1 MYEFKLINQELAESR
16 LYRTTGSFSRL
27 SGRDIAD
34 LFYLQTLSTYMF
46 VLDNKQHDYGIA
58 YATKTCQY
66 GPYAVFRT
74 AATDLYLLGFVI
86 NNPDYGNLKISG
98 SDRSLLKSL
107 SFQNRKHFMFM
118 QRLAK
123 DAVSKSDATTFLF
136 RLETQLKI
144 ENPIFKQMRRLIVEW
159 QSLKFSQRQMII
171 SKLLQNIRSKGR
183 GSEIFTHISSMS
195 TRRELKPLPQKS
207 DTLKRAAATAIG
219 AYAGSKVLP
228 KLTKGKLGSVSGAG
242 IGTVA
247 GYCASGRKKI

>member
-1 MYEFKLINQELAESR
+1 MELQLINQELAESR
-16 LYRTTGSFSRL
+16 LFRFTGSFSKL

-46 VLDNKQHDYGIA
+46 LQDSKQQDYAIA
-58 YATKTCQY
+58 YATKTVQY

-74 AATDLYLLGFVI
+74 SATDLYLLAFTI
-86 NNPDYGNLKISG
+86 DHPDYVGLKISG
-98 SDRSLLKSL
+98 SDRSFLKSL
-107 SFQNRKHFMFM
+107 SFQNRKHYMFM
-118 QRLAK
+118 QRIARNE
-123 DAVSKSDATTFLF
+123 VSVSDATTFLF

-144 ENPIFKQMRRLIVEW
+144 SNPMFKQMRRLICQW
-159 QSLKFSQRQMII
+159 DNLKYSQKQMVI
-171 SKLLQNIRSKGR
+171 SKIIQHMRVKGV
-183 GSEIFTHISSMS
+183 GSEVFSHVNAMS

-242 IGTVA
+242 IGAVA
-247 GYCASGRKKI
+247 GYWASGRKKV